1 MSSDKKPLVVLAYSG
16 GLDTSCI
23 LKWLQEKGYDVVA
36 FLANVG
42 QPGEDFD
49 AAEKKAMSLG
59 AKKFYCPDLRKDFVT
74 NYIWPGVQANAIYED
89 RYMLGTSFARP
100 CIAKALVDV
109 ALETGAEF
117 ISHGATGKGNDQIRF
132 ELSAY
137 ALHPQIKI
145 ISPWRMP
152 EFYRRFQGRQDLFDY
167 ATKHGI
173 PLPVTKKAPWSID
186 SNLMHVSYE
195 SGALEDPKTPG
206 PDDLYQMTSDPRTSP
221 SEPERLEIHFRRGLP
236 VRVVNP
242 AQGKDISDPLEMF
255 VHLNQVGGTHGVG
268 RIDIVENR
276 FIGMKSRGIYETP
289 GYAILFAAH
298 MDIETFTTDR
308 ELRRL
313 KQNLSQEFSR
323 QVYQGFWFSPEC
335 EFTRSCI
342 ETSQKRVEGIVYLD
356 CFKGSVYIRGRES
369 PVSLYNTELVSMD
382 VQGEYEP
389 TDAEGFIKV
398 NALRLKEHCR
408 INKLGGAGGGGGA
421 KAGRE
426 EGENGANGEN
436 GVSHKKMKIT
446 TM

>member
-1 MSSDKKPLVVLAYSG
+1 MSSGDAKNGDETPLVVLAYSG

-42 QPGEDFD
+42 QPGEDFEE
-49 AAEKKAMSLG
+49 ARKKAISLG
-59 AKKFYCPDLRKDFVT
+59 AKKFVCPDLRKEFVT

-109 ALETGAEF
+109 AIETGAQY

-137 ALHPQIKI
+137 ALHPKIQI

-152 EFYRRFQGRQDLFDY
+152 EFYRRFKGRQDLFDY
-167 ATKHGI
+167 ATEHGI

-195 SGALEDPKTPG
+195 SGILEDPNIPA
-206 PDDLYQMTSDPRTSP
+206 PVDLYTMTSDPATSP
-221 SEPERLEIHFRRGLP
+221 SEPDHLEIHFKRGLP
-236 VRVVNP
+236 NRVVNK
-242 AQGKDISDPLEMF
+242 AKGKDIADPLDMF
-255 VHLNQVGGTHGVG
+255 VYLNDVGGLHGIG

-342 ETSQKRVEGIVYLD
+342 EKSQDRVEGVVTLD

-369 PVSLYNTELVSMD
+369 AVSLYNSELVSMD
-382 VQGEYEP
+382 VQGDYEP

-398 NALRLKEHCR
+398 NALRLKEHSR
-408 INKLGGAGGGGGA
+408 IKGLE
-421 KAGRE
+421 KAG
-426 EGENGANGEN
+426 EGVVGGKR
-436 GVSHKKMKIT
+436 KKIA
-446 TM
+446 

>member
-42 QPGEDFD
+42 QPEDFD
-49 AAEKKAMSLG
+49 EARRKAESLG
-59 AKKFYCPDLRKDFVT
+59 AKKFVCPDLRREFVT
-74 NYIWPGVQANAIYED
+74 DYIWPGVQANAIYED

-100 CIAKALVDV
+100 CIAKALIAV
-109 ALETGAEF
+109 AVETGAQF

-137 ALHPQIKI
+137 ALHSKIKI

-152 EFYRRFQGRQDLFDY
+152 EFYLRFKGRQDLFDY
-167 ATKHGI
+167 ATEHGI

-195 SGALEDPKTPG
+195 SGILEDPKTPA
-206 PDDLYQMTSDPRTSP
+206 PDDLYQMTADPRTSP
-221 SEPERLEIHFRRGLP
+221 AEPETLEIHFRRGLP

-242 AQGKDISDPLEMF
+242 ARGKDFDDPLQLF
-255 VHLNQVGGTHGVG
+255 KHLNQVGGAHGIG

-298 MDIETFTTDR
+298 TDIETFTTDR

-342 ETSQKRVEGIVYLD
+342 DKSQERVEGIVTLE

-369 PVSLYNTELVSMD
+369 PVSLYNKQLVSMD
-382 VQGEYEP
+382 VQGDYEP

-398 NALRLKEHCR
+398 NALRLKEHSR
-408 INKLGGAGGGGGA
+408 IKALAVGDDDDDDGDDVSGAGQ
-421 KAGRE
+421 R
-426 EGENGANGEN
+426 
-436 GVSHKKMKIT
+436 KKIRLM
-446 TM
+446 